1 VQWLTGVVVDQWPG
15 RGGRHPAEAYQA
27 AFGINLAIQALAFA
41 WFVVA
46 GVRATEAGPMHQIPQ
61 CLSPYRAR
69 PQRSPYRQAH
79 MAWLTELSAARTQ
92 VANWRGVAIA
102 SMALSVVLTTLAL
115 PGFAAHSEFKQPFA
129 PLRNEQAQSTGP
141 SMISDSNEPHVKVEH
156 FRSMGRS
163 AGLAQGSLRGWIHRI
178 VPVTSDVP

>member
-46 GVRATEAGPMHQIPQ
+46 GVRATEAGP
-61 CLSPYRAR
+61 

-92 VANWRGVAIA
+92 VANWRGVVIA

-129 PLRNEQAQSTGP
+129 PLRNEQTQSTGP